1 MNETDFTALY
11 SVAVTNS
18 AGSRVFNMTLVQAE
32 VVASTTTTD
41 VISSGEG
48 QGNSTLAAGADVEVP
63 LAIYIFTVVDINIL
77 IILRAVPTL
86 SVWWSV

>member
-1 MNETDFTALY
+1 MNETDYTALY
-11 SVAVTNS
+11 SVTVTNS

-48 QGNSTLAAGADVEVP
+48 QGNSTLAGGADVEVP
-63 LAIYIFTVVDINIL
+63 IYILFIVDDINIL
-77 IILRAVPTL
+77 IILRAAPTL